1 MKRIY
6 KVFILSVIVIILTG
20 CMKINASFK
29 VLENGNYNFYMTLLL
44 SENAYNNINLD
55 VDTLKDIIIDE
66 TGLNTDN
73 IKEFSKNIDGVKY
86 LGYEIRYNHK
96 SADNKTEKRLL
107 FQSINQVL
115 VMNSSILMP

>member
-6 KVFILSVIVIILTG
+6 KVFILSFIVIILTG

-66 TGLNTDN
+66 TG
-73 IKEFSKNIDGVKY
+73 
-86 LGYEIRYNHK
+86 YNG
-96 SADNKTEKRLL
+96 E
-107 FQSINQVL
+107 
-115 VMNSSILMP
+115 

>member
-96 SADNKTEKRLL
+96 SADNIEN
-107 FQSINQVL
+107 INV
-115 VMNSSILMP
+115 